1 MTPRIRFGACIV
13 AAALAF
19 GLAARAE
26 APHVYAIKGARLVTV
41 SSAPIDAGTIVIRN
55 GVIEAVGADAKAPDD
70 AVGIDGAG
78 LTVYPGLID
87 MGTGAGVDVQ
97 VTTQQPATIRTF
109 DEAERWKRDL
119 VLRSDVFAAE
129 HMKVDAPELTRL
141 AGVGITSV
149 LATPPGVLF
158 KGHSALVNVSTP
170 EMEPIVGAVASPRSG
185 VSVLKSPVAL
195 HIEFQSPRGD
205 GYPAALLGAIAFVRQ
220 SFIDAQ
226 YQTAAQA
233 RYAKSAADMQRPS
246 LDRALDGLSMALAG
260 REPAGREPVAFEA
273 NLQREVVRALD
284 MAKEFNLSP
293 IVTGGHEADLAA
305 AELKA
310 QNAKVIFSLN
320 YPTRPRNL
328 AADADEPA
336 RELRLRAHAPKAPGG
351 LAKAGIPFA
360 FSSSGLTN
368 AADFVKNAARAVKE
382 GLPADAA
389 VRALTLD
396 AARIAGIADRLGSL
410 DKGKI
415 ANLTITDGDLFGER
429 TKIKYVFVDGRRV
442 DLEVPEAAPQGRGRG
457 RGGS

>member
-1 MTPRIRFGACIV
+1 MTLRLRFGACIA

-19 GLAARAE
+19 NLAARAE
-26 APHVYAIKGARLVTV
+26 APHVYAIRGARLVPV
-41 SSAPIDAGTIVIRN
+41 SSGPVATGTIVVRN
-55 GVIEAVGADAKAPDD
+55 GLIDAVGADVQPPAD
-70 AVGIDGAG
+70 AVSIDGAG
-78 LTVYPGLID
+78 LTIYPGLID
-87 MGTGAGVDVQ
+87 MGTTAGVDLQ

-119 VLRSDVFAAE
+119 VLHSDVFAAD
-129 HMKVDAPELTRL
+129 HMKVDSPDMAKL
-141 AGVGITSV
+141 AAAGITTV

-158 KGHSALVNVSTP
+158 KGHSALVNVTTP
-170 EMEPIVGAVASPRSG
+170 DDEPIVGAIAAPRGG

-195 HIEFQSPRGD
+195 HVQFQAPRGD

-226 YQTAAQA
+226 YQAAMQS
-233 RYAKSAADMQRPS
+233 RYAKSPGDLPRPVF
-246 LDRALDGLSMALAG
+246 DKALEGLGLSLTA
-260 REPAGREPVAFEA
+260 REPGGREPVAFEA
-273 NLQREVVRALD
+273 NLQREVVRVLD
-284 MAKEFNLSP
+284 MAKEFNLTP

-310 QNAKVIFSLN
+310 QNARVIFSLN
-320 YPTRPRNL
+320 YPTRSRAL
-328 AADADEPA
+328 APDADEPA
-336 RELRLRAHAPKAPGG
+336 RELRLRAHAPKVPAG

-360 FSSSGLTN
+360 FSSSGLSTET
-368 AADFVKNAARAVKE
+368 DFVKNAARAVKE

-410 DKGKI
+410 EKGKI
-415 ANLTITDGDLFGER
+415 ANLTVTDGDLFGDH

-442 DLEVPEAAPQGRGRG
+442 NLEVPEAPQGRGRG
-457 RGGS
+457 RGD